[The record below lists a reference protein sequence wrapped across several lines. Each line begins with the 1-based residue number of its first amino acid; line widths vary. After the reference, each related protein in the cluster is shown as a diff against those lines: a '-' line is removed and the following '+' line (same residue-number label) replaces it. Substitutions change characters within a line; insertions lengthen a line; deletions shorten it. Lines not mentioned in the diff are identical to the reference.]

1 MLHNAFFDL
10 AGKWIEKGMLAEGI
24 AFIEK
29 NDGPL
34 RFSPYDSFQYGFNSK
49 MLKLAQEASNGENNL
64 DALALRFYTLVPR
77 TEDALSELEDRK
89 SFERS
94 DAAKAKVQEK
104 IDQLEATIR
113 GGTSVDIQGLR
124 LLAFIYEK
132 NNNFR
137 GAYSIYDY
145 LSQAFPNAKTGDG
158 KRIFTRNCIS
168 GH

>member
-1 MLHNAFFDL
+1 MHLIL
-10 AGKWIEKGMLAEGI
+10 QESGLKKVCLQRYCIYR
-24 AFIEK
+24 K
-29 NDGPL
+29 NDGP

-49 MLKLAQEASNGENNL
+49 MLKPAQEASNGDNNL
-64 DALALRFYTLVPR
+64 DALALRFYTLVPDR
-77 TEDALSELEDRK
+77 RFFSELEDRK

-145 LSQAFPNAKTGDG
+145 LSQAFPNAKLRRQ
-158 KRIFTRNCIS
+158 KESSPRNCIS